1 MEKPCG
7 PDLTDL
13 AEIVFDEKR
22 QARCLSSNTVEH
34 YMTKLSLSSVIRMA
48 QSVAQ
53 REVQSPSRENTPAMK
68 QAIESMLHMIE
79 SKSGNGAEI
88 QKLAKLVRE
97 AI

>member
-7 PDLTDL
+7 PDLTNL

-22 QARCLSSNTVEH
+22 QARCLPSNIEEH
-34 YMTKLSLSSVIRMA
+34 YMTKPTLSAVIRMA

-53 REVQSPSRENTPAMK
+53 REVQSPNRKDTPDMK
-68 QAIESMLHMIE
+68 QAIESVLQMIE
-79 SKSGNGAEI
+79 AKSGNGAEI
-88 QKLAKLVRE
+88 QKLTKLVRQ